1 MSGTTTISGN
11 ISVEL
16 YSGKQTYLS
25 SEDYFGF
32 RVCVEGLGLE
42 NDQYYTRNKI
52 KLKRTW
58 KLLPSAFRIA
68 ENHINKKHEMDTG
81 IIKRIVGMTTSLM
94 APASWF
100 NHVEGHGDLVIR
112 LMTPT
117 THIITLIIPM
127 SSLVTKSPLT
137 LNPKP
142 YR

>member
-42 NDQYYTRNKI
+42 NDQYYTRKKN
-52 KLKRTW
+52 KLKRTR

-68 ENHINKKHEMDTG
+68 ENHIDKKHEMEAG
-81 IIKRIVGMTTSLM
+81 IIKMIVGMTTSLM
-94 APASWF
+94 APASWC
-100 NHVEGHGDLVIR
+100 NHLEGHGDLVSR
-112 LMTPT
+112 LISPI

-127 SSLVTKSPLT
+127 SNLVTKSP
-137 LNPKP
+137 
-142 YR
+142 